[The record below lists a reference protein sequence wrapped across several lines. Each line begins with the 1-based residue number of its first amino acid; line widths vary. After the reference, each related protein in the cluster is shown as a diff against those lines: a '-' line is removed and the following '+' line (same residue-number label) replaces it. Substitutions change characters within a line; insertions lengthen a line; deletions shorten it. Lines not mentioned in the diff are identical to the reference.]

1 MDVVDVGEYCR
12 IVEDHLTRVNGGHLV
27 RIVGPAFDL
36 VRQWAESGIPASVV
50 FRGIDRKA
58 ERHRLGRAKRPLRL
72 EFCEADVR
80 EVYRHW
86 RRAVGLFGIDEAGN
100 GQSDREGGAD
110 AGAADIHA
118 GEQEARRRPSLTR
131 HLDRAIERFSRAM
144 ARVDIPDD
152 LRAALEPLLQE
163 LVDARA
169 AATGARGDARD
180 EIVRRLH
187 PIDERLS
194 GALRSFAPAE
204 ARETTRLEAETE
216 LAAYRNRLAGDA
228 WPRAV
233 SANADRLLRDRY
245 GLPTLTGTGVF
256 STDLNNN
263 DPRGRFPI

>member
-27 RIVGPAFDL
+27 RIVGPAFEL

-100 GQSDREGGAD
+100 GRSDREDGGTD
-110 AGAADIHA
+110 AGDAVTRA
-118 GEQEARRRPSLTR
+118 GEPEGRRRPSLTR

-144 ARVDIPDD
+144 ARVDMPED

-169 AATGARGDARD
+169 AAGKARGDARD

-187 PIDERLS
+187 SIDERLS

-204 ARETTRLEAETE
+204 ARETTRLEAEAE
-216 LAAYRNRLAGDA
+216 LAAYRSRLSVAA

-256 STDLNNN
+256 STGF
-263 DPRGRFPI
+263 RT